1 MGVSMLGARMRAAR
15 FHDLNF
21 YWRNAHA
28 GYVGPATLP
37 GEKFA
42 IGTTPLGPPRTILY
56 GSFWTGIRE
65 MGDTWQGNYSNISI
79 ISLAYLRLVNCS
91 Q

>member
-1 MGVSMLGARMRAAR
+1 MRVSMLGARLRAAR

-28 GYVGPATLP
+28 GYVGPGTLP

-42 IGTTPLGPPRTILY
+42 IGTSPLGPPHWDHDRFRMDHF
-56 GSFWTGIRE
+56 GPESRE
-65 MGDTWQGNYSNISI
+65 MGGTWGNYSNISI
-79 ISLAYLRLVNCS
+79 SLAYH
-91 Q
+91 

>member
-1 MGVSMLGARMRAAR
+1 MLGARMRAAR

-56 GSFWTGIRE
+56 GSFWTGIP
-65 MGDTWQGNYSNISI
+65 GDGRYMAGKLQQHQHHQP
-79 ISLAYLRLVNCS
+79 SLS
-91 Q
+91 